1 MKDLKRIGIVT
12 LFLCSAVFFTSV
24 AKADLWDKKT
34 IITLNESLQIPRT
47 TLSPGKYVLKLAS
60 SLANRHIVQV
70 WNEDETHLITTILAI
85 PNYRLE
91 PTGKTEFV
99 FWETPKGL
107 PVALKAW
114 FYPGDNFGQE
124 FAYSKGE
131 FARIQAAMN
140 PITVPTAETV
150 AATERA
156 QVVAPSP
163 SATQSEVSTTPAP
176 TAGESSAV
184 ATEQNN
190 AATTTEQGTEAERL
204 PKTASPLPL
213 VGLIGLLSLGAAVVV
228 RVIYSVVS

>member
-47 TLSPGKYVLKLAS
+47 TLMPGKYVLKLAS

-70 WNEDETHLITTILAI
+70 WNADETHLITTILAI

-99 FWETPKGL
+99 FWETPKGM

-124 FAYSKGE
+124 FVYSKGE

-140 PITVPTAETV
+140 PITVPAAETV
-150 AATERA
+150 SATER
-156 QVVAPSP
+156 VVASSTPQP
-163 SATQSEVSTTPAP
+163 EVSTEQTTPAP

-184 ATEQNN
+184 ATEQSN